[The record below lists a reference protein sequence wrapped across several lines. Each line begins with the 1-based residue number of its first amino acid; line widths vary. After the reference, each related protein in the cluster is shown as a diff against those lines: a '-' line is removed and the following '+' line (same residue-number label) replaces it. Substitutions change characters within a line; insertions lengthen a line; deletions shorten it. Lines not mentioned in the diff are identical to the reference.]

1 MSSKDYFSLE
11 SVIDDFSDILDD
23 STSDG
28 IGFDVSRENILLDSM
43 KFFDEHWLD
52 FPSRLYV

>member
-1 MSSKDYFSLE
+1 MSSKDYFCLE

-23 STSDG
+23 SISDG

-43 KFFDEHWLD
+43 KFFDEQWLD